1 MVKVESIVRENQL
14 SHEEHLVS
22 VDFVSVEVVSDQTS
36 IRVGL
41 VEALLDG
48 EIRQITEKFVN
59 SAVLSIGSIQVSTS
73 ISVRSVFA
81 QQALEHQHGVVV
93 FMSPSRSVEEAS
105 DIDVGHF
112 VVSHEQH
119 GGSEAGLFSVLDF
132 KSAGDLVGESAE
144 SVFNSRGEF
153 FVVDVTSTDDNDVGA
168 DVVGLMEF
176 DDLVSGDGTNIFSDT
191 EDRLSHHMVSVT
203 GVERGFKSGLELVLL
218 DFDTFSV
225 DRFSFS
231 FNLVFIVDG
240 VAEDVAE
247 KFNSLASV
255 LLADSDGIF
264 GSFSASSGIELA
276 SEAGDS
282 RFNIFLAS
290 VGGSSEIEMFEEM
303 RDTRGLDGLLSASG
317 LDEDGDGDEVAVPV
331 LGGNSGSITKLSG
344 LGFSVESQS
353 FRDFS
358 GGKISEIGESMLREL
373 ELLESSKITRV
384 VSGGEVRLAN

>member
-1 MVKVESIVRENQL
+1 
-14 SHEEHLVS
+14 
-22 VDFVSVEVVSDQTS
+22 
-36 IRVGL
+36 
-41 VEALLDG
+41 
-48 EIRQITEKFVN
+48 
-59 SAVLSIGSIQVSTS
+59 
-73 ISVRSVFA
+73 
-81 QQALEHQHGVVV
+81 
-93 FMSPSRSVEEAS
+93 
-105 DIDVGHF
+105 
-112 VVSHEQH
+112 
-119 GGSEAGLFSVLDF
+119 
-132 KSAGDLVGESAE
+132 
-144 SVFNSRGEF
+144 
-153 FVVDVTSTDDNDVGA
+153 
-168 DVVGLMEF
+168 
-176 DDLVSGDGTNIFSDT
+176 
-191 EDRLSHHMVSVT
+191 MVSVT